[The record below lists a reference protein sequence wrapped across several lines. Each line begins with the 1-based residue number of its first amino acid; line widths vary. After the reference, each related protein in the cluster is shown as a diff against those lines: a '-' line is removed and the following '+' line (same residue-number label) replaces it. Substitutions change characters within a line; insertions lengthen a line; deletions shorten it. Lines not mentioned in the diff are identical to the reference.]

1 MAFWE
6 GLPMTL
12 AVQWSARL
20 HVSLSLL
27 SCLGRKGLSLST
39 PHGAS
44 CAGFA
49 LLSEP
54 PPGSRAAADEMFLV
68 PCEGWAVMVVPAEAN
83 PHTGPTLPQGGSGQL
98 PLRVTARAPREN
110 NAPTNSWPIPG
121 MPPPQTHPCV
131 AENKQVVS
139 TGKGGGGLGKEVR
152 ALRDMDFQLSDVTGM

>member
-27 SCLGRKGLSLST
+27 SCLERKGLSLST

-131 AENKQVVS
+131 GRVV
-139 TGKGGGGLGKEVR
+139 
-152 ALRDMDFQLSDVTGM
+152 FC